1 MIRSIFFIFVLQ
13 LRNSKKYFFLN
24 FLNIHKNSFENSLEF
39 LGIFGNS
46 QEFLEILRNSLE
58 ILRNSLEFLSI
69 LLEFLS
75 ILLKFIRIDRNSLR
89 ILGNSQ
95 EFIRNLQ
102 ELFGNSLGI
111 LRNSLRIY
119 FISGSPYSLPLLQV
133 SDFLGAM
140 KVASCM
146 IAL

>member
-1 MIRSIFFIFVLQ
+1 MIRSIFFIFVLW
-13 LRNSKKYFFLN
+13 LRDSKKYFFSN

-69 LLEFLS
+69 LL
-75 ILLKFIRIDRNSLR
+75 KFIRIDRNSLR

-102 ELFGNSLGI
+102 EFFGNSLRI

>member
-1 MIRSIFFIFVLQ
+1 MIRSIFFIFVLW
-13 LRNSKKYFFLN
+13 LRDSKKYFFLN

-58 ILRNSLEFLSI
+58 ILSNS
-69 LLEFLS
+69 LEFLS

-89 ILGNSQ
+89 ILRNSQ

-102 ELFGNSLGI
+102 KFFGNSLRI